1 MYLLV
6 LQDSASEPAGLGG
19 VCRQDSSSQLFS
31 AGPACFPRQSLYF
44 GVFSLEDLIISQKGS
59 PRGNASV
66 SHGCLPSFT
75 AGKGSGSPWQR
86 QGGRPAGP
94 SGPVLS
100 FPNCRGCWLLTAY
113 GWVPL
118 QELPSAKGYTL
129 SSGILSIKINL
140 CSAQGFNIF
149 TSAGST
155 LQSLPHSRA
164 PVGPAEAPAAT
175 TSHLT
180 FARCSSSLPKLVC
193 KAFSQW
199 PQVQSL
205 ASVSASSASASASEA
220 RADITRK
227 RSVLATPDFFT
238 PQWALVFTFV

>member
-129 SSGILSIKINL
+129 SSGILSTKINL
-140 CSAQGFNIF
+140 CWHKASTSLLRLGQLCGAFPTLELLWAQLRPLLQLLHILPSPVAQAVFQNWSAKHFP
-149 TSAGST
+149 SD
-155 LQSLPHSRA
+155 LRY
-164 PVGPAEAPAAT
+164 
-175 TSHLT
+175 
-180 FARCSSSLPKLVC
+180 
-193 KAFSQW
+193 KA
-199 PQVQSL
+199 
-205 ASVSASSASASASEA
+205 
-220 RADITRK
+220 
-227 RSVLATPDFFT
+227 
-238 PQWALVFTFV
+238 